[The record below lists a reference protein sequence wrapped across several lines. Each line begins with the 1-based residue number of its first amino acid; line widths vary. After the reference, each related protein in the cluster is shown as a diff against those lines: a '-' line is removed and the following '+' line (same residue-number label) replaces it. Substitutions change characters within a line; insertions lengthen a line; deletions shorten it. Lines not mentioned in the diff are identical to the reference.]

1 MLLRFFAIL
10 NMSEF
15 YSSPKYALR
24 INGYTV
30 DDDSTVAWWRFCF
43 VILKAVATLYFL
55 SICTP
60 IHVQPSH
67 LSLEGYNVLL
77 LQWQ

>member
-15 YSSPKYALR
+15 YGSPKYALR

-30 DDDSTVAWWRFCF
+30 DDDSTVA
-43 VILKAVATLYFL
+43 
-55 SICTP
+55 
-60 IHVQPSH
+60 
-67 LSLEGYNVLL
+67 
-77 LQWQ
+77 

>member
-24 INGYTV
+24 INGFLPLMMIAQWL
-30 DDDSTVAWWRFCF
+30 DDAFA
-43 VILKAVATLYFL
+43 LLY
-55 SICTP
+55 
-60 IHVQPSH
+60 
-67 LSLEGYNVLL
+67 
-77 LQWQ
+77 